1 MSRDKVQEPLE
12 GIDEVQGPLAQWR
25 QGRVPGQPM
34 PQALWSA
41 AVALAARHGV
51 YAVAR
56 SLGLEFAKLKR
67 LLEERDAPRPEEKER
82 RPEAGRSRRR
92 SVSVQQVEA
101 GGFVEVDASGLFGQ
115 NARGAESAV
124 VELFAADGARMRIS
138 LSGRAAL
145 DLPGLVSAFARRG

>member
-12 GIDEVQGPLAQWR
+12 GIDEVQGRLAQWR

-34 PQALWSA
+34 PQELWA
-41 AVALAARHGV
+41 EAVALAERHGV

-67 LLEERDAPRPEEKER
+67 LLEERSAPRLEANER
-82 RPEAGRSRRR
+82 GPKAGRSRRR
-92 SVSVQQVEA
+92 CVSVQQVEA
-101 GGFVEVDASGLFGQ
+101 SGFVEVEASGLFGQ
-115 NARGAESAV
+115 NAHGVDSAV